1 MPKSEVSARSPSE
14 SCSRSRLGAPKFRPS
29 PGNERQVGISHG
41 DPAALEKLLATFS
54 VGDQDAAAFLNSHLA
69 ELSRGAIER
78 GDLSEVNGALAL
90 LNELAP
96 RDAAETMLCIQMIGA
111 QMLSMQCLKKAN
123 LPGRSA
129 KQQDIDLRHSE
140 RLMRIYTQQLDA
152 LNKHRGKGQ
161 QKVTVEHVTVNEGGQ
176 AVVGAISEA
185 GSS

>member
-1 MPKSEVSARSPSE
+1 MPKSDVSPRSPRE
-14 SCSRSRLGAPKFRPS
+14 SRLRSRLSAPKFRPA
-29 PGNERQVGISHG
+29 PCNERQVGISHG

-54 VGDQDAAAFLNSHLA
+54 VGDQDAAAFLNGQLA

-111 QMLSMQCLKKAN
+111 QMLSMQCLRRAN
-123 LPGRSA
+123 LPGREA
-129 KQQDIDLRHSE
+129 RLQDVDLRHSE

-176 AVVGAISEA
+176 AVVGAINDD
-185 GSS
+185 SSR